1 MSDELT
7 DIERMDRDWPD
18 EMNAARVK
26 VLRGALAQRKDTVI
40 KLRAQVA
47 TLTEERDQMAASV
60 AVCSDYLEVMGR
72 SFPDR
77 FDCLLCGATAI
88 EEDHRPNC
96 ELLAAKDRLRTA
108 AALATYHA
116 TKEE

>member
-60 AVCSDYLEVMGR
+60 AVCSDYREALERISRMDYHGPCAR
-72 SFPDR
+72 IA
-77 FDCLLCGATAI
+77 ATALS
-88 EEDHRPNC
+88 EGEG
-96 ELLAAKDRLRTA
+96 T
-108 AALATYHA
+108 
-116 TKEE
+116 